1 MLVQTNSAMLK
12 RAFGMR
18 EAVTITVGTVIG
30 VGLFTVGSNVVG
42 DLGSAVIIATFVA
55 MLVSIYPA
63 HLYAEMGA
71 ALPYAGG
78 TYKYASLGLGKPF
91 GMLAGWN
98 FIISLAA
105 VTGGEALAFSFYIQT
120 ALGVLGI
127 ELPQFALVSTDVI
140 VAALAVAVF
149 TYTNIRGVEMTGR
162 LQNGLMFFFWGVAL
176 IWFIMMMPNVE
187 LGNFVR
193 LPDFLD
199 LNTTGFIGSVALI
212 WWCFAGFET
221 CCAMG
226 EEIKY
231 PQINIPRALFL
242 APFIVFVVNA
252 LFQWYLV
259 GIVPTEQLPAIA
271 TADAPYAEAMK
282 IAGVL
287 GFPLFMLAIGIA
299 LGGDFSTLN
308 ASVAVPPRY
317 LFTMARDGSMP
328 RIFAKVHPKFQTP
341 WVAILAL
348 GGLSI
353 LLIGTDSLIYIASLS
368 LFADLFYYIIGI
380 VASLALRIRHPELN
394 RPYKAPFIKVGA
406 PVSVVIYVIMIMELD
421 RDAFYTGVIW
431 CALGLVIYFICRRIY
446 GQTGDEG
453 IRDQIMAVEMPEPAE
468 QAGMDREYRIW
479 RLVVGLAFV
488 VVVCLYAWPYLV
500 M

>member
-1 MLVQTNSAMLK
+1 MTDQTGPAVLK

-42 DLGSAVIIATFVA
+42 ELGAAVIIATFVA

-105 VTGGEALAFSFYIQT
+105 VTGGEALAFSFYIKT
-120 ALGVLGI
+120 ALGVLGL
-127 ELPQFALVSTDVI
+127 ELPVDDRV

-162 LQNGLMFFFWGVAL
+162 LQNGMMFFFWGVAL
-176 IWFIMMMPNVE
+176 IWFIMMMPHVD

-193 LPDFLD
+193 LPDFVD
-199 LNTTGFIGSVALI
+199 FDTAGFIGMVALI

-259 GIVPTEQLPAIA
+259 GIVPTDQLA
-271 TADAPYAEAMK
+271 TLSTAEAPYAEAMK

-328 RIFAKVHPKFQTP
+328 RIFAGVHPRFQTP
-341 WVAILAL
+341 WVAILTL
-348 GGLSI
+348 GCLSI
-353 LLIGTDSLIYIASLS
+353 LLISTDSLLYIASLS
-368 LFADLFYYIIGI
+368 LFADLFYYVIGI
-380 VASLALRIRHPELN
+380 VASLALRIRHPELY
-394 RPYKAPFIKVGA
+394 RPYRAPLIKIGA
-406 PVSVVIYVIMIMELD
+406 PVSAVIYIIMMLELD
-421 RDAFYTGVIW
+421 RDAFWSGIIW
-431 CALGLVIYFICRRIY
+431 CVLGLVIFYTCQAIY
-446 GQTGDEG
+446 GKSGDENL
-453 IRDQIMAVEMPEPAE
+453 RDQIMTVETPAPAE
-468 QAGMDREYRIW
+468 RAAMDREYKIW
-479 RLVVGLAFV
+479 RFVVGLAFV
-488 VVVCLYAWPYLV
+488 VVVGLYAWPYLV
-500 M
+500 K

>member
-1 MLVQTNSAMLK
+1 MTDQTRPDMLK

-30 VGLFTVGSNVVG
+30 VGLFTVGSSVVG
-42 DLGSAVIIATFVA
+42 DLGAAVIIATFVA

-105 VTGGEALAFSFYIQT
+105 VTGGEALAFSFYIKT
-120 ALGVLGI
+120 ALGVLGL
-127 ELPQFALVSTDVI
+127 ELPVDDRVVT
-140 VAALAVAVF
+140 ALAVAVF

-162 LQNGLMFFFWGVAL
+162 MQNGMMFFFWGVAL
-176 IWFIMMMPNVE
+176 IWFVMMMPQVD

-193 LPDFLD
+193 LPDFVD
-199 LNTTGFIGSVALI
+199 FNTAGFIGMVALI

-271 TADAPYAEAMK
+271 AAEAPYAEAMK

-328 RIFAKVHPKFQTP
+328 RFFAQVHPKFKTP
-341 WVAILAL
+341 WVAILTL
-348 GGLSI
+348 GCLSI
-353 LLIGTDSLIYIASLS
+353 LLISTGSLLYIASLS
-368 LFADLFYYIIGI
+368 LFADLFYYILGI
-380 VASLALRIRHPELN
+380 MASLALRIRHPELN
-394 RPYKAPFIKVGA
+394 RPYKAPFIMIGA
-406 PVSVVIYVIMIMELD
+406 PVSVIIYIVMMFQLESA
-421 RDAFYTGVIW
+421 AFWSGIIW
-431 CALGLVIYFICRRIY
+431 CLLGLAIYDVCRGLY
-446 GQTGDEG
+446 GQTDDEDL
-453 IRDQIMAVEMPEPAE
+453 RDQILAVETPDPAE
-468 QAGMDREYRIW
+468 RAAMDREYKIW

-488 VVVCLYAWPYLV
+488 AVICLYVWPHLV
-500 M
+500 K